1 LVSPSNLSDGFL
13 VKFNSLGIRQWGT
26 YYGDMYD
33 DESFS
38 CATDLSGNIYI
49 SGTTGGSQ
57 FSNTLIATATSHQP
71 LFGGGATSDAFLAK
85 FNSFGQRLWSTFYG
99 GMTQEYGKSCATDVF
114 GNVYIA
120 GVTTGA
126 SNAISTSSCHQPFFG
141 GGSYDGFL
149 VKFDSLGTRLWGTF
163 YGGLSHDDGLSCTT
177 DSYGDVFLT
186 GMTSANSGTAII
198 TQGSHQTVFGGIN
211 DCYLV
216 KFNSLGQR
224 IWATY
229 YGGNGYEEVAYV
241 ATDQSRNVYL
251 CGLSETLTGTA
262 VATANSYQ
270 SINGGNEDAFLA
282 KFNSFGQRQWGTY
295 YGGSGFEYSSSL
307 VLDLIGNIYLTGY
320 TTSNNGTT
328 IATNGCHQPNNGGG
342 YDGFLVK
349 FNETGI
355 TNLTTSTNN
364 FSSISIFPNP
374 TSANI
379 VVELEIINGDTKIE
393 IYNSLGQMILLENLR
408 EKSSLLDLHSLENGI
423 YFLKITEGN
432 KSILY
437 SKIIKE

>member
-1 LVSPSNLSDGFL
+1 
-13 VKFNSLGIRQWGT
+13 
-26 YYGDMYD
+26 
-33 DESFS
+33 
-38 CATDLSGNIYI
+38 
-49 SGTTGGSQ
+49 
-57 FSNTLIATATSHQP
+57 
-71 LFGGGATSDAFLAK
+71 
-85 FNSFGQRLWSTFYG
+85 
-99 GMTQEYGKSCATDVF
+99 
-114 GNVYIA
+114 
-120 GVTTGA
+120 
-126 SNAISTSSCHQPFFG
+126 
-141 GGSYDGFL
+141 
-149 VKFDSLGTRLWGTF
+149 
-163 YGGLSHDDGLSCTT
+163 
-177 DSYGDVFLT
+177 
-186 GMTSANSGTAII
+186 
-198 TQGSHQTVFGGIN
+198 
-211 DCYLV
+211 
-216 KFNSLGQR
+216 
-224 IWATY
+224 
-229 YGGNGYEEVAYV
+229 
-241 ATDQSRNVYL
+241 VYL